1 MEVLKIATAGS
12 VDDGKSTLIGR
23 LLYDTQSLTT
33 DKIEAIEKRL
43 LNEDF
48 VNDYYNLGLKP
59 DILIQERLDEPKIL
73 LDKINDFL
81 NIKIDIER

>member
-48 VNDYYNLGLKP
+48 INDYYNLGLKP
-59 DILIQERLDEPKIL
+59 DILIQERLNDPKIL

-81 NIKIDIER
+81 NFKIDIER